1 MFFNTFV
8 LKSKRKHFKVGRV
21 YHLTIFQN
29 KVHVASEAVKKFFE
43 KDMPI

>member
-1 MFFNTFV
+1 MFFNPFV

-29 KVHVASEAVKKFFE
+29 KVACEAVKKFFE